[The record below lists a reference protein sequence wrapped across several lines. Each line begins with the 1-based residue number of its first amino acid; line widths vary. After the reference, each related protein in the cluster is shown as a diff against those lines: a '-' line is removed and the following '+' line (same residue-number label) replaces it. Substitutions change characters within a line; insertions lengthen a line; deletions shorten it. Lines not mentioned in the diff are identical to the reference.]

1 MIKGPYWPG
10 NRQIS
15 EVGGTKMAA
24 NLHFAVCAIY
34 RQVIGQPRAEREA
47 FDMATKVVCERDPGV
62 RPVEA
67 RRRVAEMLCRHPPMS
82 GITGENSFKF
92 VTTEFSK

>member
-34 RQVIGQPRAEREA
+34 RQAIAQRRAEREA
-47 FDMATKVVCERDPGV
+47 FDMATRVVCERHPGV
-62 RPVEA
+62 RPIEA
-67 RRRVAEMLCRHPPMS
+67 RRRVAEMLCGDPPVS
-82 GITGENSFKF
+82 GVTGESSLKLSAM
-92 VTTEFSK
+92 EFSE

>member
-1 MIKGPYWPG
+1 
-10 NRQIS
+10 
-15 EVGGTKMAA
+15 MAA

-34 RQVIGQPRAEREA
+34 RQAIAQPRPEREA
-47 FDMATKVVCERDPGV
+47 FDLATKAVCERDPGV

-67 RRRVAEMLCRHPPMS
+67 RRRVAEMLCRDPPVS

-92 VTTEFSK
+92 VATEFSK